1 MILKK
6 CSECNKTIYLN
17 SKYILYR
24 CCDANVCSY
33 KCSINRFKN
42 IQNYDPE
49 LNCPT
54 DWHYLNNTN
63 SSNINYDTKINNSN
77 NLMKRTQSLDNIF
90 KNKLSLDTIFEND
103 NMYKYSE
110 YNKKTELDNIPEY
123 NKKKNLN
130 NIYKFI
136 TIRFVALSL
145 LIYNISTLFSQ

>member
-17 SKYILYR
+17 NKYILYR

-63 SSNINYDTKINNSN
+63 SSNIIYDTKINNSN
-77 NLMKRTQSLDNIF
+77 ILMKRTQSLD
-90 KNKLSLDTIFEND
+90 TILEND
-103 NMYKYSE
+103 NINIYSE
-110 YNKKTELDNIPEY
+110 YNTDTNNTSEYTSEYKSDIDNTSKY
-123 NKKKNLN
+123 NKKK
-130 NIYKFI
+130 IYKFI
-136 TIRFVALSL
+136 TIRFIALSL
-145 LIYNISTLFSQ
+145 IIYNISILFA